1 MDAASGIHKHMFE
14 ERTDRGQVGI
24 GTLIVF
30 IAMVLVA
37 AIAAGVL
44 INTAGFLQTQ
54 SEQTGQQSSAQV
66 TDRLE
71 PVSKTGNVSV
81 YNSTYTNSSGV
92 VSPDAANATTV
103 GVESG
108 DDKNLSAA
116 NQSLVVNEISM
127 VVQKS
132 PGASDINMSAT
143 TFELVGPDGTDRFAF
158 TNGTVVN
165 RTDSTGPN
173 DRTRALQDD
182 DDSLNESRG
191 NGLILNSRT
200 DRLVISLNLNTTL
213 NNDAF
218 VNGPLESG
226 DTVTIRINT
235 ESGATSIIRIQVP
248 QSLSG
253 EESVEL

>member
-1 MDAASGIHKHMFE
+1 MFE

-81 YNSTYTNSSGV
+81 YNSTNESVSGNNTTIVPESS
-92 VSPDAANATTV
+92 A
-103 GVESG
+103 
-108 DDKNLSAA
+108 NLSKD

-143 TFELVGPDGTDRFAF
+143 TFEFVGPDGTDRYAF
-158 TNGTVVN
+158 TNKTVVN
-165 RTDSTGPN
+165 KTDSTGPN
-173 DRTRALQDD
+173 DRTTMLQDD

-200 DRLVISLNLNTTL
+200 DRLVVSLDLNASI
-213 NNDAF
+213 NSGF
-218 VNGPLESG
+218 VNGPLEPG
-226 DTVTIRINT
+226 DTATLRINT

-253 EESVEL
+253 EKSVEL

>member
-1 MDAASGIHKHMFE
+1 MFE
-14 ERTDRGQVGI
+14 TEERGQVGI

-71 PVSKTGNVSV
+71 PVSKTGNVSHF
-81 YNSTYTNSSGV
+81 YTNNDTV
-92 VSPDAANATTV
+92 VP
-103 GVESG
+103 GGEE
-108 DDKNLSAA
+108 NLSSP
-116 NQSLVVNEISM
+116 NQSLRVNEVSL

-132 PGASDINMSAT
+132 PGAEDINMSAT
-143 TFELVGPDGTDRFAF
+143 TFELVGPNGTDRFPF
-158 TNGTVVN
+158 TNETVVN
-165 RTDSTGPN
+165 E
-173 DRTRALQDD
+173 TRSLQDD
-182 DDSLNESRG
+182 DTSLDDRTT
-191 NGLILNSRT
+191 GLILNSRT
-200 DRLVISLNLNTTL
+200 DRLVLTL
-213 NNDAF
+213 NMTAMANEGAF
-218 VNGPLESG
+218 ANGPFEAGETATLR
-226 DTVTIRINT
+226 VNT

-253 EESVEL
+253 EESTEL

>member
-1 MDAASGIHKHMFE
+1 MFE

-54 SEQTGQQSSAQV
+54 SEQTGQQSSSQV

-81 YNSTYTNSSGV
+81 YNSSSQSIVADG
-92 VSPDAANATTV
+92 S
-103 GVESG
+103 E
-108 DDKNLSAA
+108 NLSSS
-116 NQSLVVNEISM
+116 NESLRVNEISL

-132 PGASDINMSAT
+132 PGANDINMSAT
-143 TFELVGPDGTDRFAF
+143 TFELIGPDGTDRFPF
-158 TNGTVVN
+158 TNDTAVN
-165 RTDSTGPN
+165 RTRD
-173 DRTRALQDD
+173 LQDD
-182 DDSLNESRG
+182 DNSINASQS

-200 DRLVISLNLNTTL
+200 DRLVVTINMTAFA
-213 NNDAF
+213 NNDEF
-218 VNGPLESG
+218 VGEPLEPG
-226 DTVTIRINT
+226 QTATLRVNT

>member
-1 MDAASGIHKHMFE
+1 MFE
-14 ERTDRGQVGI
+14 ERERGQVGI

-81 YNSTYTNSSGV
+81 YNSTYASNSSEDTEI
-92 VSPDAANATTV
+92 VSDSA
-103 GVESG
+103 S
-108 DDKNLSAA
+108 NLSKE
-116 NQSLVVNEISM
+116 NQSLVVNEVSL

-143 TFELVGPDGTDRFAF
+143 TFEFVGPDGTDRFAF
-158 TNGTVVN
+158 TNESVVN
-165 RTDSTGPN
+165 RSGATGPD

-182 DDSLNESRG
+182 DDSLNESQG
-191 NGLILNSRT
+191 SGLILNSRT
-200 DRLVISLNLNTTL
+200 DRLVVTLDLNETANT
-213 NNDAF
+213 DPF
-218 VNGPLESG
+218 VNSPLEAG
-226 DTVTIRINT
+226 ETATIRVNT

>member
-1 MDAASGIHKHMFE
+1 MFE

-81 YNSTYTNSSGV
+81 YNSTNESVSGSS
-92 VSPDAANATTV
+92 TTIV
-103 GVESG
+103 PESSA
-108 DDKNLSAA
+108 NLSKE
-116 NQSLVVNEISM
+116 NQSLAVNEISM

-132 PGASDINMSAT
+132 PGASDINVSAT
-143 TFELVGPDGTDRFAF
+143 TFEFVGPDGTDRYAF
-158 TNGTVVN
+158 TNETVVN
-165 RTDSTGPN
+165 KTDSTGPD
-173 DRTRALQDD
+173 DRTRTLQDD
-182 DDSLNESRG
+182 DDSLNESQG
-191 NGLILNSRT
+191 SGLILNSRS
-200 DRLVISLNLNTTL
+200 DRLVVSLDLVKAVNSG
-213 NNDAF
+213 F
-218 VNGPLESG
+218 VNGPLEPG
-226 DTVTIRINT
+226 DTATIRVNT

>member
-1 MDAASGIHKHMFE
+1 MFE

-54 SEQTGQQSSAQV
+54 SEQTGQQSSSQV

-81 YNSTYTNSSGV
+81 YDSFNETIVSSTTPYAVGNNTN
-92 VSPDAANATTV
+92 VS
-103 GVESG
+103 
-108 DDKNLSAA
+108 LR
-116 NQSLVVNEISM
+116 VNEVSL

-158 TNGTVVN
+158 TNGTAVN
-165 RTDSTGPN
+165 RTGAAGPD

-182 DDSLNESRG
+182 DSSLNASEG
-191 NGLILNSRT
+191 NSGLILNSRT
-200 DRLVISLNLNTTL
+200 DRLVVTL
-213 NNDAF
+213 NMTALATNSAF
-218 VNGPLESG
+218 VNEPLEPG
-226 DTVTIRINT
+226 DTATLRINT

>member
-1 MDAASGIHKHMFE
+1 MFE

-71 PVSKTGNVSV
+71 PVSKTGNVSY
-81 YNSTYTNSSGV
+81 YN
-92 VSPDAANATTV
+92 VSDDVIVSEADAN
-103 GVESG
+103 
-108 DDKNLSAA
+108 KSAS
-116 NQSLVVNEISM
+116 NTSLAVNEISM

-143 TFELVGPDGTDRFAF
+143 TFELVAPNGTDRFAF
-158 TNGTVVN
+158 TNESVVN
-165 RTDSTGPN
+165 RSGATGPD

-182 DDSLNESRG
+182 DSSLNESQG
-191 NGLILNSRT
+191 TGLILNSRT
-200 DRLVISLNLNTTL
+200 DRLVVTL
-213 NNDAF
+213 NMTEMAANGAF
-218 VNGPLESG
+218 VNGPLGPG
-226 DTVTIRINT
+226 DTATIRINT

-253 EESVEL
+253 EQSVEL

>member
-1 MDAASGIHKHMFE
+1 MFE

-71 PVSKTGNVSV
+71 PVSKTGNVSAYDSFNQTIV
-81 YNSTYTNSSGV
+81 SSTTPYADGNNTN
-92 VSPDAANATTV
+92 VSLRVNEV
-103 GVESG
+103 
-108 DDKNLSAA
+108 
-116 NQSLVVNEISM
+116 SLVV
-127 VVQKS
+127 QKA

-143 TFELVGPDGTDRFAF
+143 TFELVGPDGTGRFAF
-158 TNGTVVN
+158 ENESVVN
-165 RTDSTGPN
+165 RTGATGSD

-182 DDSLNESRG
+182 DTSLNASEG
-191 NGLILNSRT
+191 NRGLILNSRT
-200 DRLVISLNLNTTL
+200 DRLVVTL
-213 NNDAF
+213 NMTKMATNNGF
-218 VNGPLESG
+218 VNAPLEPG
-226 DTVTIRINT
+226 ETVTLRVNT

>member
-1 MDAASGIHKHMFE
+1 MLE

-81 YNSTYTNSSGV
+81 YNSTNESVSGSNTTIVPESS
-92 VSPDAANATTV
+92 A
-103 GVESG
+103 
-108 DDKNLSAA
+108 NLSKE
-116 NQSLVVNEISM
+116 NQSLAVNEISM

-143 TFELVGPDGTDRFAF
+143 TFEFVGPDGTDRFAF
-158 TNGTVVN
+158 TNETVVN
-165 RTDSTGPN
+165 KTDSTGPD
-173 DRTRALQDD
+173 DRTRTLQDD
-182 DDSLNESRG
+182 DDSLNESQG
-191 NGLILNSRT
+191 SGLILNSRT
-200 DRLVISLNLNTTL
+200 DRLVVSLDLNATV

-218 VNGPLESG
+218 VNGPLEPG
-226 DTVTIRINT
+226 DTATIRVNT
-235 ESGATSIIRIQVP
+235 ESGATSVIRIQVP

>member
-1 MDAASGIHKHMFE
+1 MFE

-71 PVSKTGNVSV
+71 PISKTGNVSV
-81 YNSTYTNSSGV
+81 FNSTNESVSGSDTTIVPESS
-92 VSPDAANATTV
+92 A
-103 GVESG
+103 
-108 DDKNLSAA
+108 NLSKE

-143 TFELVGPDGTDRFAF
+143 TFEFVGPDGTDRFAF
-158 TNGTVVN
+158 TNESVVN
-165 RTDSTGPN
+165 KTDSTGPD
-173 DRTRALQDD
+173 DRTRTLQDN
-182 DDSLNESRG
+182 DDSLNESQG

-200 DRLVISLNLNTTL
+200 DRLVVSLDLNATV

-218 VNGPLESG
+218 VNGPLEPG
-226 DTVTIRINT
+226 DTATIRVNT

>member
-1 MDAASGIHKHMFE
+1 MFE
-14 ERTDRGQVGI
+14 ERMDRGQVGI

-71 PVSKTGNVSV
+71 PVSKTGNISV
-81 YNSTYTNSSGV
+81 YDSTNADDPNNDTRIV
-92 VSPDAANATTV
+92 PDSEV
-103 GVESG
+103 
-108 DDKNLSAA
+108 NLSDD
-116 NQSLVVNEISM
+116 NQSLVINEVSL
-127 VVQKS
+127 VVQKA

-143 TFELVGPDGTDRFAF
+143 TFELVGPEGTDRFAF
-158 TNGTVVN
+158 TNETAVN
-165 RTDSTGPN
+165 RSSAAGPQ

-200 DRLVISLNLNTTL
+200 DRLVVTLDLNATANT
-213 NNDAF
+213 NPF
-218 VNGPLESG
+218 VNGPLSAGE
-226 DTVTIRINT
+226 TATIRVNT

-253 EESVEL
+253 EQSVAL

>member
-1 MDAASGIHKHMFE
+1 MFE
-14 ERTDRGQVGI
+14 ERTERGQVGI

-71 PVSKTGNVSV
+71 PVSKTGNVSAYDS
-81 YNSTYTNSSGV
+81 YNETIVANTTPYSEGNNSN
-92 VSPDAANATTV
+92 VSLRVNEV
-103 GVESG
+103 
-108 DDKNLSAA
+108 
-116 NQSLVVNEISM
+116 SLVV
-127 VVQKS
+127 QKA

-143 TFELVGPDGTDRFAF
+143 TFELVGPGGTDRFAF
-158 TNGTVVN
+158 TNETVVN
-165 RTDSTGPN
+165 RSEAAGPD

-182 DDSLNESRG
+182 DDSLNASEG
-191 NGLILNSRT
+191 NSGLILNSRT
-200 DRLVISLNLNTTL
+200 DRLVVTL
-213 NNDAF
+213 NMTKLATNGAF
-218 VNGPLESG
+218 ANEPLEPG
-226 DTVTIRINT
+226 DTMTLRVNT

>member
-1 MDAASGIHKHMFE
+1 MFE

-81 YNSTYTNSSGV
+81 YNSTNESASGSNTTIVAESS
-92 VSPDAANATTV
+92 A
-103 GVESG
+103 
-108 DDKNLSAA
+108 NLSKE
-116 NQSLVVNEISM
+116 NQSLTVNEITM

-143 TFELVGPDGTDRFAF
+143 TFEFVGPDGTDRFAF
-158 TNGTVVN
+158 TNETVVN
-165 RTDSTGPN
+165 KTDSTGPN
-173 DRTRALQDD
+173 DRTTTLQDD

-200 DRLVISLNLNTTL
+200 DRLVVSIDLNASV
-213 NNDAF
+213 NNGF
-218 VNGPLESG
+218 FNGPLEPG
-226 DTVTIRINT
+226 DSATIRVNT

>member
-1 MDAASGIHKHMFE
+1 MFE
-14 ERTDRGQVGI
+14 KRERGQVGI

-54 SEQTGQQSSAQV
+54 SEQTGQQSSSQV

-81 YNSTYTNSSGV
+81 YNSTDSVNGAEIDT
-92 VSPDAANATTV
+92 TTV
-103 GVESG
+103 S
-108 DDKNLSAA
+108 DSTANLSKE
-116 NQSLVVNEISM
+116 NQSLVVNEISL
-127 VVQKS
+127 VVQKA
-132 PGASDINMSAT
+132 PGAGDINMSAT
-143 TFELVGPDGTDRFAF
+143 TFEFVGPDGTDRFAF
-158 TNGTVVN
+158 TNETVVN
-165 RTDSTGPN
+165 RSTAAGPD

-182 DDSLNESRG
+182 DDSLNESQAD
-191 NGLILNSRT
+191 GLILNSRT
-200 DRLVISLNLNTTL
+200 DRLVVTLDLNETANT
-213 NNDAF
+213 DPF
-218 VNGPLESG
+218 VGGPLEAG
-226 DTVTIRINT
+226 ETATIRVNT
-235 ESGATSIIRIQVP
+235 ESGATSIIRVQLP

>member
-1 MDAASGIHKHMFE
+1 MFE
-14 ERTDRGQVGI
+14 ERERGQVGI

-71 PVSKTGNVSV
+71 PVSKTGNVSL
-81 YNSTYTNSSGV
+81 YDSG
-92 VSPDAANATTV
+92 NTTV
-103 GVESG
+103 VADRTANNDSNNIALSV
-108 DDKNLSAA
+108 DK
-116 NQSLVVNEISM
+116 VTM

-132 PGASDINMSAT
+132 PGASDINISAT
-143 TFELVGPDGTDRFAF
+143 TFELVGPDGTDRFPF
-158 TNGTVVN
+158 TN
-165 RTDSTGPN
+165 STAINASEGEV
-173 DRTRALQDD
+173 AVLQDD
-182 DDSLNESRG
+182 DDSLDTSSSG
-191 NGLILNSRT
+191 FILNSRT
-200 DRLVISLNLNTTL
+200 DRLVVTIDLNATV
-213 NNDAF
+213 NNGAF
-218 VNGPLESG
+218 SNGPLEPG
-226 DTVTIRINT
+226 ETATLRINT

-253 EESVEL
+253 EKSVEL

>member
-1 MDAASGIHKHMFE
+1 MFE

-81 YNSTYTNSSGV
+81 YNSTNESVSGSDTTIVPESS
-92 VSPDAANATTV
+92 A
-103 GVESG
+103 
-108 DDKNLSAA
+108 NLSKE

-143 TFELVGPDGTDRFAF
+143 TFEFVGPDGTDRFAF
-158 TNGTVVN
+158 TNESVVN
-165 RTDSTGPN
+165 KTDSTGPD
-173 DRTRALQDD
+173 DRTRTLQDD
-182 DDSLNESRG
+182 DDSLNESQG

-200 DRLVISLNLNTTL
+200 DRLVVSLDLNATV

-218 VNGPLESG
+218 VNGPLEPG
-226 DTVTIRINT
+226 DTATIRVNT

>member
-1 MDAASGIHKHMFE
+1 MFE
-14 ERTDRGQVGI
+14 ERTERGQVGI

-71 PVSKTGNVSV
+71 PVSKTGNVSAYD
-81 YNSTYTNSSGV
+81 YNNNSIRGSV
-92 VSPDAANATTV
+92 AVNNDT
-103 GVESG
+103 
-108 DDKNLSAA
+108 
-116 NQSLVVNEISM
+116 SLAVDNVSM

-143 TFELVGPDGTDRFAF
+143 TFELIGPDGTDRFAF
-158 TNGTVVN
+158 TNGTAIN
-165 RTDSTGPN
+165 K
-173 DRTRALQDD
+173 TRGDVRSLQDD
-182 DDSLNESRG
+182 DNSLNTTRDA
-191 NGLILNSRT
+191 GLILNSRT
-200 DRLVISLNLNTTL
+200 DRLVVTINMTALDQNGAYD
-213 NNDAF
+213 ND
-218 VNGPLESG
+218 PLEPG
-226 DTVTIRINT
+226 ETLTLRVNT

-248 QSLSG
+248 QSLNG
-253 EESVEL
+253 EKSVEL

>member
-1 MDAASGIHKHMFE
+1 MFE

-81 YNSTYTNSSGV
+81 YNSTNESVSGSNTTIVPESS
-92 VSPDAANATTV
+92 A
-103 GVESG
+103 
-108 DDKNLSAA
+108 NLSKD

-143 TFELVGPDGTDRFAF
+143 TFEFVGPDGTDRYAF
-158 TNGTVVN
+158 TNKTVVN
-165 RTDSTGPN
+165 KTDSTGPN
-173 DRTRALQDD
+173 DRTTMLQDD

-200 DRLVISLNLNTTL
+200 DRLVVSLDLNASI
-213 NNDAF
+213 NNGF
-218 VNGPLESG
+218 VNGPLEPG
-226 DTVTIRINT
+226 DTATLRINT

-253 EESVEL
+253 EKSVEL

>member
-1 MDAASGIHKHMFE
+1 MFE

-54 SEQTGQQSSAQV
+54 SEETGQQSSAQV

-71 PVSKTGNVSV
+71 PVSKTGNVSAYDSNNQTV
-81 YNSTYTNSSGV
+81 VGNLTPYAESSGNNSN
-92 VSPDAANATTV
+92 VS
-103 GVESG
+103 
-108 DDKNLSAA
+108 LR
-116 NQSLVVNEISM
+116 VNEISL
-127 VVQKS
+127 VVQKA

-143 TFELVGPDGTDRFAF
+143 TFEVVGPEGTDRFAF
-158 TNGTVVN
+158 TNESVVN
-165 RTDSTGPN
+165 RTGAAGPE

-182 DDSLNESRG
+182 DTSLNASEG
-191 NGLILNSRT
+191 NSGLILNSRT
-200 DRLVISLNLNTTL
+200 DRLVVTL
-213 NNDAF
+213 NMTEMDTNPAY
-218 VNGPLESG
+218 VNEPLESG
-226 DTVTIRINT
+226 DTVTLRVNT
-235 ESGATSIIRIQVP
+235 ESGATSIIRVQVP

>member
-1 MDAASGIHKHMFE
+1 MFE
-14 ERTDRGQVGI
+14 KRERGQVGI

-81 YNSTYTNSSGV
+81 YNESDDVIVNESYKDLSRGDTYLAVNEV
-92 VSPDAANATTV
+92 
-103 GVESG
+103 
-108 DDKNLSAA
+108 
-116 NQSLVVNEISM
+116 SLVV
-127 VVQKS
+127 QKA

-143 TFELVGPDGTDRFAF
+143 TFELVGPNGTDRFAF
-158 TNGTVVN
+158 TNETVVN
-165 RTDSTGPN
+165 RTTATGPD

-182 DDSLNESRG
+182 DDSLNESQAD
-191 NGLILNSRT
+191 GLILNSRT
-200 DRLVISLNLNTTL
+200 DRLVVSLDMTEIAQ
-213 NNDAF
+213 NDAF
-218 VNGPLESG
+218 GGGPLEPGQSA
-226 DTVTIRINT
+226 TIRVNT
-235 ESGATSIIRIQVP
+235 ESGATSIIRVQVP

>member
-1 MDAASGIHKHMFE
+1 MFE
-14 ERTDRGQVGI
+14 ERTERGQVGI

-71 PVSKTGNVSV
+71 PVSKTGNVSA
-81 YNSTYTNSSGV
+81 YNSTFTNSSGV
-92 VSPDAANATTV
+92 VSADADNATIV

-108 DDKNLSAA
+108 GDENLSKT
-116 NQSLVVNEISM
+116 NQSLVVNEITM

-158 TNGTVVN
+158 TNGTAVN
-165 RTDSTGPN
+165 RTGAAGPD

-182 DDSLNESRG
+182 DSSLNASEG
-191 NGLILNSRT
+191 NSGLILNSRT
-200 DRLVISLNLNTTL
+200 DRLVVTL
-213 NNDAF
+213 NMTALATNGAF
-218 VNGPLESG
+218 VNEPLEPG
-226 DTVTIRINT
+226 DTATLRINT

>member
-1 MDAASGIHKHMFE
+1 MLE

-54 SEQTGQQSSAQV
+54 SEQTGQQSSSQV

-81 YNSTYTNSSGV
+81 YNSTYINSSNGNV
-92 VSPDAANATTV
+92 VSPDDDNATIV

-108 DDKNLSAA
+108 SGENLSAT
-116 NQSLVVNEISM
+116 NQSLAVNEISM

-143 TFELVGPDGTDRFAF
+143 TFEFVGPDGTDRYAF
-158 TNGTVVN
+158 TNETVVN
-165 RTDSTGPN
+165 KTDSTGPD
-173 DRTRALQDD
+173 DRTRTLQDD

-200 DRLVISLNLNTTL
+200 DRLVVSLDLVKAVNSG
-213 NNDAF
+213 F
-218 VNGPLESG
+218 VNGPLEPG
-226 DTVTIRINT
+226 DTATIRVNT

>member
-1 MDAASGIHKHMFE
+1 MLE

-81 YNSTYTNSSGV
+81 YNSTNESVSGSNTTIVPESS
-92 VSPDAANATTV
+92 A
-103 GVESG
+103 
-108 DDKNLSAA
+108 NLSKE
-116 NQSLVVNEISM
+116 NQSLAVNEISM

-143 TFELVGPDGTDRFAF
+143 TFEFVGPDGTDRFAF
-158 TNGTVVN
+158 TNESVVN
-165 RTDSTGPN
+165 KTDSTGPD
-173 DRTRALQDD
+173 DRTRTLQDD
-182 DDSLNESRG
+182 DDSLNESQG

-200 DRLVISLNLNTTL
+200 DRLVVSLDLNATV

-218 VNGPLESG
+218 VNGPLEPG
-226 DTVTIRINT
+226 DTATIRVNT
-235 ESGATSIIRIQVP
+235 ESGATSVIRIQVP

>member
-1 MDAASGIHKHMFE
+1 MFE

-71 PVSKTGNVSV
+71 PVSKTGNVSY
-81 YNSTYTNSSGV
+81 YNSTSEST
-92 VSPDAANATTV
+92 VSNENANA
-103 GVESG
+103 SRG
-108 DDKNLSAA
+108 DT
-116 NQSLVVNEISM
+116 SLAVNEISM

-158 TNGTVVN
+158 TNGTAVN
-165 RTDSTGPN
+165 RTGAVGPD

-200 DRLVISLNLNTTL
+200 DRLVVTL
-213 NNDAF
+213 NMTALAQNDAF

-226 DTVTIRINT
+226 DTATLRINT

>member
-1 MDAASGIHKHMFE
+1 MFE

-71 PVSKTGNVSV
+71 PVSKTGNVSY
-81 YNSTYTNSSGV
+81 YNDSDNVLLTESAADPSSGNT
-92 VSPDAANATTV
+92 SRAI
-103 GVESG
+103 
-108 DDKNLSAA
+108 
-116 NQSLVVNEISM
+116 NEVSM

-143 TFELVGPDGTDRFAF
+143 TFELVGPDGTDRFPF
-158 TNGTVVN
+158 TNETVVN
-165 RTDSTGPN
+165 ESDADGPA
-173 DRTRALQDD
+173 DRTRTLQDD

-191 NGLILNSRT
+191 TGLILNSRT
-200 DRLVISLNLNTTL
+200 DRLVVTLDLNASV

-218 VNGPLESG
+218 VNGPLEAG
-226 DTVTIRINT
+226 ETATIRINT

>member
-1 MDAASGIHKHMFE
+1 MFE

-81 YNSTYTNSSGV
+81 YNSTNESVSGSNTTIVPESS
-92 VSPDAANATTV
+92 A
-103 GVESG
+103 
-108 DDKNLSAA
+108 NLSKE
-116 NQSLVVNEISM
+116 NQSLAVNEISM

-143 TFELVGPDGTDRFAF
+143 TFEFVGPDGTDRFAF
-158 TNGTVVN
+158 TNESVVN
-165 RTDSTGPN
+165 KTDSTGPD
-173 DRTRALQDD
+173 DRTRTLQDD
-182 DDSLNESRG
+182 DDSLNESQG

-200 DRLVISLNLNTTL
+200 DRLVVSLDLNATV

-218 VNGPLESG
+218 VNGPLEPG
-226 DTVTIRINT
+226 DTATIRVNT
-235 ESGATSIIRIQVP
+235 ESGATSVIRIQVP